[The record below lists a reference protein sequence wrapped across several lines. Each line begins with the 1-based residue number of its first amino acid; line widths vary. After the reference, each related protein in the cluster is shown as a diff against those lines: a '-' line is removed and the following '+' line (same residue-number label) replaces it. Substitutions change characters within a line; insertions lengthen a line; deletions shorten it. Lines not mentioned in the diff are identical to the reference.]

1 MSLPAFLVV
10 GFIVVTG
17 IAVVA
22 TLVTIVVMLVK
33 RRA

>member
-1 MSLPAFLVV
+1 MSLPALLVV

-22 TLVTIVVMLVK
+22 TLVTVVVMLVK